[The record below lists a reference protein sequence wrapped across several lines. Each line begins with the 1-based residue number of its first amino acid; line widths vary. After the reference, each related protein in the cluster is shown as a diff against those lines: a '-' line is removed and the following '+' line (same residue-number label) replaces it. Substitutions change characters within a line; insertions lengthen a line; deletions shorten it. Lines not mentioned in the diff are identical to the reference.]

1 MCLELCF
8 PFPPGTSQD
17 SQGEGVAPVWGG
29 EGTGPGMGSAT
40 SGRCDSMGFSLA
52 AAPGK
57 GGIWIRRFLGPS
69 SFSILQAQFLVG
81 SVPQDRLFKL
91 SGTVWASSHHGTMEL
106 APKQDPES
114 GLAGIFQAPA
124 ALGPAAGGP

>member
-57 GGIWIRRFLGPS
+57 GGGFGSEDSWVHPAFPFCKPS
-69 SFSILQAQFLVG
+69 SWWAPCPRTGCLSSRG
-81 SVPQDRLFKL
+81 LFGHL
-91 SGTVWASSHHGTMEL
+91 LTM
-106 APKQDPES
+106 
-114 GLAGIFQAPA
+114 
-124 ALGPAAGGP
+124 GPWN